1 MKEWWDNLQTREQN
15 YVLIAGVAL
24 ILFLFYTLAWS
35 PLAEARDIKR
45 MHVEN
50 NQELLSWM
58 KTKSTEIKQLKLT
71 NPNLLKSDSKR
82 SLLAIVDSLANRLGL
97 RAAIKQIQ
105 PDGPHAATVYMD
117 EIDFDALATMLG
129 QLDKNSNVK
138 VHQANI
144 TRLDKPGLVKAR
156 LVLKRI

>member
-1 MKEWWDNLQTREQN
+1 MKDWWNNLGTREQN
-15 YVLIAGVAL
+15 YLLVAGIVLV
-24 ILFLFYTLAWS
+24 LFMFYTLAWS
-35 PLAEARDIKR
+35 PLAEARDLKR

-50 NQELLSWM
+50 NQQLLSWM
-58 KTKSTEIKQLKLT
+58 KSKSTEIKQLKLT

-97 RAAIKQIQ
+97 RSSINKIQ

-117 EIDFDALATMLG
+117 EIEFDVLATMLG

-138 VHQANI
+138 VREAHI
-144 TRLDKPGLVKAR
+144 TKLDKPGIVKAR
-156 LVLKRI
+156 LILKRL

>member
-1 MKEWWDNLQTREQN
+1 MKDWWNNLHSREQN

-24 ILFLFYTLAWS
+24 FLFLFYTLAWS
-35 PLAEARDIKR
+35 PLTDARDTKR

-50 NQELLSWM
+50 NQQLLSWM
-58 KTKSTEIKQLKLT
+58 KSKSAEIKQLKLT

-97 RAAIKQIQ
+97 RSSIKQIQ

-117 EIDFDALATMLG
+117 EIYFDSLVTLLG

-138 VHQANI
+138 VREANI
-144 TRLDKPGLVKAR
+144 TKLDKPGLVKAR
-156 LVLKRI
+156 LILKRL